1 MADVLEGLKLLS
13 ILPFSLNL
21 FPGPFCK
28 MFLDT
33 DENFEYKCDAGW
45 NTFGWIAKNFQ
56 METAFYINGA
66 FYQHSNFKLTSFAPI
81 FLRGKVW
88 GATFTQGHFLTF
100 NFFLTDVTQGY
111 FLTSFF
117 HV

>member
-1 MADVLEGLKLLS
+1 MANVLEGLKLLS

-88 GATFTQGHFLTF
+88 GATFTQGQPPRDTFQLLTF
-100 NFFLTDVTQGY
+100 F
-111 FLTSFF
+111 
-117 HV
+117 